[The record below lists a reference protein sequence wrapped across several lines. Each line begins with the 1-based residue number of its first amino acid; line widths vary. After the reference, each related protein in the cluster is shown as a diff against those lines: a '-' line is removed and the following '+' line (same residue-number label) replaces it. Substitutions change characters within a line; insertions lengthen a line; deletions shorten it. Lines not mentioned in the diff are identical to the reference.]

1 MVTPPRPGLT
11 RALARA
17 SLTPRLLQSARTG
30 LLAALGFLGP
40 LAWIAPAG
48 SPPELGGGA
57 WVWAD
62 GGGDDGGDDGG
73 DGGGDGGGDSGG
85 GDSGDDS
92 DSDSD
97 DDDDDDDDAAPALLA
112 AAWAGSG
119 DSGEHLP
126 SELLALN
133 PSSAALAYARLHT
146 GVEVIETRNL
156 RALGLQVVRL
166 RLHGVPAQATLA
178 RLATF
183 ERQTF
188 ALHHLY
194 ALAQAPAR
202 SPAALG
208 SEPIAAFK
216 QSIGWPAAGANC
228 GQRQVIG
235 IVDTAVQLAH
245 PSLRGAQ
252 IRSQHKLSPDQSAVE
267 DDHGTAIAA
276 LLVGQPGT
284 GYSGLLPR
292 ARLLAAAPFYRLPSG
307 HGRADALGLAQS
319 LDWLVGQ
326 GAQVIGMSLAGPRNP
341 VLDAALERAR
351 ARGVVV
357 VAAAGN
363 GGRAAAPAFPAAHP
377 AALAVTAL
385 TPAQAVYRRAS
396 QGEHIRFALPGTDLP
411 TVSHSGPLQRRS
423 GTSYA
428 VPFLVAMVSQS
439 LHERSLSAPQWFSG
453 QGMALQDLGAPGRD
467 PVFGWGLPQITPLC
481 R

>member
-1 MVTPPRPGLT
+1 MAHIPPPHPD
-11 RALARA
+11 AARRLV
-17 SLTPRLLQSARTG
+17 SVRLLQSARTG
-30 LLAALGFLGP
+30 LLAVLGFLGP

-57 WVWAD
+57 LVWAD
-62 GGGDDGGDDGG
+62 DGDGDGDSGDSGGDDGGDDGASSAG
-73 DGGGDGGGDSGG
+73 SQGGDSGSAG
-85 GDSGDDS
+85 VDS
-92 DSDSD
+92 
-97 DDDDDDDDAAPALLA
+97 APARLT
-112 AAWAGSG
+112 AAWLGS
-119 DSGEHLP
+119 DEHLP
-126 SELLALN
+126 NELLALN
-133 PSSAALAYARLHT
+133 PSSAALAYARLQT

-156 RALGLQVVRL
+156 RALNLRVVRL
-166 RLHGVPAQATLA
+166 RLHGVQAQATLQ
-178 RLATF
+178 RLAAF
-183 ERQTF
+183 EDQTF
-188 ALHHLY
+188 ALQHLY
-194 ALAQAPAR
+194 AVAQAPASPTAAR
-202 SPAALG
+202 SG
-208 SEPIAAFK
+208 EPIAAFK
-216 QSIGWPAAGANC
+216 RSIGWPAASARC
-228 GQRQVIG
+228 GLRQVIG

-252 IRSQHKLSPDQSAVE
+252 IRSQHKLSPGQSSVE

-276 LLVGQPGT
+276 LLVGQPAA
-284 GYSGLLPR
+284 GYTGLLPR

-307 HGRADALGLAQS
+307 HSRADALGLAQS

-326 GAQVIGMSLAGPRNP
+326 GAQVVGMSLAGPRNA

-377 AALAVTAL
+377 GALAVTAL

-411 TVSHSGPLQRRS
+411 TVGSAGTLQRRS

>member
-1 MVTPPRPGLT
+1 MVCMLQPRPDAP
-11 RALARA
+11 RRPVPAR
-17 SLTPRLLQSARTG
+17 LRLSARTG
-30 LLAALGFLGP
+30 LLAVLGFLGP

-57 WVWAD
+57 LVWAD
-62 GGGDDGGDDGG
+62 DGDGDGDSGDSGGDDGGDDGG
-73 DGGGDGGGDSGG
+73 SSAGSQGGDSGSAG
-85 GDSGDDS
+85 VDS
-92 DSDSD
+92 
-97 DDDDDDDDAAPALLA
+97 APARLT
-112 AAWAGSG
+112 AAWLGS
-119 DSGEHLP
+119 DEHLP
-126 SELLALN
+126 NELLALN
-133 PSSAALAYARLHT
+133 PSSAALAYARLQT

-156 RALGLQVVRL
+156 RALNLRVVRL
-166 RLHGVPAQATLA
+166 RLHGVQAQATLQ
-178 RLATF
+178 RLAAF
-183 ERQTF
+183 EDQTF
-188 ALHHLY
+188 ALQHLY
-194 ALAQAPAR
+194 AVAQAPAG
-202 SPAALG
+202 SPAAR
-208 SEPIAAFK
+208 SDEPIAAFK
-216 QSIGWPAAGANC
+216 RSIGWPAASARC

-252 IRSQHKLSPDQSAVE
+252 IRSQHKLSPDQTAVE

-276 LLVGQPGT
+276 LLVGQPGA
-284 GYSGLLPR
+284 GYTGLLPR

-307 HGRADALGLAQS
+307 HSRADALGLAQS

-326 GAQVIGMSLAGPRNP
+326 GAQVIGMSLAGPRNA

-377 AALAVTAL
+377 ATLAVTAL

-396 QGEHIRFALPGTDLP
+396 QGGHIRFALPGTDLP
-411 TVSHSGPLQRRS
+411 TVGSAGTLQRRS

-467 PVFGWGLPQITPLC
+467 PVFGWGLPRISPAC
-481 R
+481 S